1 MRAKQASEKRWH
13 RLTKRKPGRPRA
25 KALGYQC
32 LVFAVFFAGRPKAK
46 ALGYQLCAPSQ
57 KAKPTA
63 LSAACKVI
71 LLVLIGCTP
80 WVLAQEND
88 ALVRKVDD
96 HYNHLSSLRAH
107 YTEHYSGMGMD
118 RTEEGTLLLKKPGR
132 MRWSYAAPVG
142 KVFVLDGKFAWFY
155 TPGDAQAT
163 RVPAKQ
169 LDDLR
174 SPLRFLL
181 GHTQLRKE
189 LENLT
194 VAAEDSGYRISGV
207 PKGME
212 QRVKLLSLW
221 VTAAGQIE
229 RMRLEEVDGAVTEFV
244 FSDLKEN
251 VPVKDSDFAFIPPAG
266 VAVVQGLPPI

>member
-1 MRAKQASEKRWH
+1 MRVKQAGEKQW
-13 RLTKRKPGRPRA
+13 LWLPKKRPGKPKAEALRFLPRA
-25 KALGYQC
+25 KTPTFSGGCRVVLLLLICISICCPPC
-32 LVFAVFFAGRPKAK
+32 LP
-46 ALGYQLCAPSQ
+46 
-57 KAKPTA
+57 
-63 LSAACKVI
+63 
-71 LLVLIGCTP
+71 
-80 WVLAQEND
+80 AQVND
-88 ALVRKVDD
+88 GIIRKVDD

-107 YTEHYSGMGMD
+107 YTERYSGMGMD

-181 GHTQLRKE
+181 GHTQLKKE

-194 VAAEDSGYRISGV
+194 VAPEGSGYRISGV
-207 PKGME
+207 PRGME
-212 QRVKLLSLW
+212 QRVKLLLLG
-221 VTAAGQIE
+221 VTAAGVIE

-251 VPVKDSDFAFIPPAG
+251 VPVKDSDFAFVPPAG
-266 VAVVQGLPPI
+266 VTVVEGLPPI

>member
-1 MRAKQASEKRWH
+1 M
-13 RLTKRKPGRPRA
+13 LA
-25 KALGYQC
+25 KAILLASICCAPY
-32 LVFAVFFAGRPKAK
+32 VFA
-46 ALGYQLCAPSQ
+46 Q
-57 KAKPTA
+57 T
-63 LSAACKVI
+63 
-71 LLVLIGCTP
+71 
-80 WVLAQEND
+80 ND

-107 YTEHYSGMGMD
+107 YTERYSGMGMD
-118 RTEEGTLLLKKPGR
+118 RSEEGVLLLKKPGR

-155 TPGDAQAT
+155 TPGDAQAS

-181 GHTQLRKE
+181 GHTQLKKE
-189 LENLT
+189 LDNLA
-194 VAAEDSGYRISGV
+194 VAPEGTGFRISGV

-221 VTAAGQIE
+221 VTAAGAIE
-229 RMRLEEVDGAVTEFV
+229 RMKLEEVDGAVTEFS
-244 FSDLKEN
+244 FTDLQEN
-251 VPVKDSDFAFIPPAG
+251 VAVKDSDFGFVPPAG
-266 VAVVQGLPPI
+266 VTVVEGLPPI

>member
-1 MRAKQASEKRWH
+1 MRVANA
-13 RLTKRKPGRPRA
+13 GRI
-25 KALGYQC
+25 ALLVGLLGFPS
-32 LVFAVFFAGRPKAK
+32 LVFP
-46 ALGYQLCAPSQ
+46 
-57 KAKPTA
+57 
-63 LSAACKVI
+63 
-71 LLVLIGCTP
+71 LLLA
-80 WVLAQEND
+80 AQESD
-88 ALVRKVDD
+88 ALVRRVDD
-96 HYNHLSSLRAH
+96 YYNHLSSLRAH
-107 YTEHYSGMGMD
+107 YTEHYTGMGMD
-118 RTEEGTLLLKKPGR
+118 RMEEGTLLLKKPGR

-194 VAAEDSGYRISGV
+194 VTPEGSGFRISGV

-212 QRVKLLSLW
+212 QRVKLLSLG
-221 VTAAGQIE
+221 VTAAGAIE
-229 RMRLEEVDGAVTEFV
+229 RMRLEEVDGAVTEFA

-251 VPVKDSDFAFIPPAG
+251 VPVKDSDFGFGPPAG
-266 VAVVQGLPPI
+266 VTVVEGLPPI